1 MSAATCPTESGPP
14 PDRTLSKRSMAVPP
28 HFGQGWPN
36 FMVPGESDSSGK
48 SRGGLSHRRTRLF
61 QSVRELL
68 AELRDLRRDD
78 DPAIARGRVLAEVVL
93 MVLLRS
99 VERLQRRDFRDDR
112 PSPDSRFEDFRHDL
126 PRGLLLLRRIIEY
139 RRPILRP
146 DVAALSIQR
155 RRVVDREEDP

>member
-28 HFGQGWPN
+28 HFGRMAELHGA
-36 FMVPGESDSSGK
+36 GKSGSTGK
-48 SRGGLSHRRTRLF
+48 SRGRLSDRRTRLF

-68 AELRDLRRDD
+68 AELCDLRRDD

-99 VERLQRRDFRDDR
+99 VERLQRREFRDDR
-112 PSPDSRFEDFRHDL
+112 PAPDSSFEYLRHDL
-126 PRGLLLLRRIIEY
+126 P
-139 RRPILRP
+139 
-146 DVAALSIQR
+146 S
-155 RRVVDREEDP
+155 